1 MRTLREAAVRAT
13 FPIDLPDAAAA
24 RQEQTSLVAQ
34 LDDYVLPRL
43 SALDAPLL
51 VVVGGSTGSGKST
64 LVNSIVGETV
74 TRSGV
79 LRPTTRSPVLVHHA
93 GDRDWFTSSVLPR
106 LGRLT
111 GASSTQGS
119 PDDDM
124 SSVRLVTSDALPSGL
139 ALLDAPDIDSVVSAN
154 RDLARQLLNAA
165 DLWLFVTTA
174 ARYAD
179 AVPWELLRQA
189 GERGTSVAIV
199 LDRVPREAIGE
210 VREHLSQMLT
220 EQRLENAPLFT
231 VAEATLDADGRL
243 PASEV
248 DPIRS
253 WLTTLAQDALARQVV
268 VRKTLSGALDSLDN
282 RVALLVTA
290 SRHQQ
295 DADRELRSAAR
306 AAYADAG
313 QSVEEG
319 MSDGT
324 LLRGEVL
331 ARWQEFVG
339 TGEFL
344 RSVEAGIGRL
354 RDRIT
359 AAVKGTPPPTQQ
371 LGDVLQSGVATL
383 VQAQADRAASDA
395 RRAWRSTPGGAVL
408 LTATP
413 ALAGSS
419 PDLPDRI
426 DRLVRDWQGD
436 LLQMV
441 RDEGQDR
448 RTTARVLAY
457 GVNGLAVVLMLVV
470 FSQTAGLSGGEIGI
484 AGGSAVLAQRI
495 LEAVF
500 GDQAVRELAKRA
512 KANLLDRVEALYAA
526 EERRFDEAVTTVAV
540 PADQQADLA
549 TAQVAVKAAR

>member
-1 MRTLREAAVRAT
+1 M
-13 FPIDLPDAAAA
+13 
-24 RQEQTSLVAQ
+24 
-34 LDDYVLPRL
+34 
-43 SALDAPLL
+43 
-51 VVVGGSTGSGKST
+51 
-64 LVNSIVGETV
+64 
-74 TRSGV
+74 
-79 LRPTTRSPVLVHHA
+79 
-93 GDRDWFTSSVLPR
+93 
-106 LGRLT
+106 
-111 GASSTQGS
+111 
-119 PDDDM
+119 
-124 SSVRLVTSDALPSGL
+124 
-139 ALLDAPDIDSVVSAN
+139 
-154 RDLARQLLNAA
+154 
-165 DLWLFVTTA
+165 
-174 ARYAD
+174 
-179 AVPWELLRQA
+179 
-189 GERGTSVAIV
+189 